1 MGGFCGFSNI
11 QHFRQWNILQQ
22 RINHFTTFFCRGI
35 SCCLTLVML
44 GEVVTLLFYLH
55 KPLVGESRTITYLSL
70 ISSVCHWWVYKK
82 KLWMVEEQGRERPF
96 ITMNWARY
104 SNQISDQ
111 NRKSVSCAWLSR
123 ARALKFISLSD
134 IQLLQ
139 NNASFSSC
147 SLPRQTQPHNWS
159 HFSVWRINTNL
170 SSILRQVLVPFFR
183 CCAKHHVF

>member
-11 QHFRQWNILQQ
+11 QHFRQWNILQE

-123 ARALKFISLSD
+123 ARAALNSFHWVTFNYCKTMPHLVVALCLDKHNHTIGPISRYD
-134 IQLLQ
+134 
-139 NNASFSSC
+139 
-147 SLPRQTQPHNWS
+147 
-159 HFSVWRINTNL
+159 V
-170 SSILRQVLVPFFR
+170 
-183 CCAKHHVF
+183 